1 MDTDQPARIS
11 RRAAM
16 RVWITRTTPLLLLAA
31 IGRPAAAAL
40 NQASSPS
47 PAAAP
52 GARAGSSQVAA
63 PACVITSQHTEG
75 PYFVDERLNRSDI
88 RSDPSDGTLVD
99 GVPLRL
105 VLQVAQVTASACS
118 PLVGAQVDLWQCDAL
133 GNYSDEH
140 DMSGLFDTVGNKFLR
155 GYQITDADGAVQ
167 FMTIYPG
174 WYPGRTPH
182 IHFKVRTAPDSQSAP
197 GVTSQFYFDD

>member
-1 MDTDQPARIS
+1 
-11 RRAAM
+11 
-16 RVWITRTTPLLLLAA
+16 
-31 IGRPAAAAL
+31 
-40 NQASSPS
+40 
-47 PAAAP
+47 
-52 GARAGSSQVAA
+52 VAA

-140 DMSGLFDTVGNKFLR
+140 DMSGLFDTVGKKFLR

-174 WYPGRTPH
+174 WYPGRTVH
-182 IHFKVRTAPDSQSAP
+182 IHFKVRTAPDSQS
-197 GVTSQFYFDD
+197 GHGLTSQFYFDDALTDQVHAQPPYAAKGQRTLRNAQDGIFRNGGSQLILPLVQEAEGYAATFQLGLQMS